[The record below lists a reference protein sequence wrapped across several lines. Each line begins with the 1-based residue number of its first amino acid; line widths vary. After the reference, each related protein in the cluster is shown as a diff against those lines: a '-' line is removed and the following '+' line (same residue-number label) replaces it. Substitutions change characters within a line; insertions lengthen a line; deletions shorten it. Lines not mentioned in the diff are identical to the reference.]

1 LPTRKPEKTHIFL
14 TILKIFEPNSLNLA
28 KQSGKRRK
36 KANLAGGYHQG
47 GVAQH

>member
-1 LPTRKPEKTHIFL
+1 
-14 TILKIFEPNSLNLA
+14 LKIFEPNSLNLA
-28 KQSGKRRK
+28 KKVEKKKK